1 MSRFVQK
8 IKGKFHRPVQVI
20 ILAAGAGARTKS
32 YEPRCLL
39 KYKKETIIENQI
51 SIIKNKFPKAEI
63 TVVIGIEGHKVIK
76 KIGKSARFVE
86 NQIYYDS
93 NSAESLRLGINNCLL
108 DDIIFLHGDLI
119 ISENIFENINMN
131 NSFLITDDKNQF
143 EDKEVGVTVVNN
155 KATFL
160 SYNLD
165 TKWCQIAYLNQEA
178 VTTLRKLFIKPE
190 FETRYLLTFE
200 IINKLIDSGI
210 IFNCFDTNGNFIKEI
225 DSLKDLNNEIVM

>member
-1 MSRFVQK
+1 M
-8 IKGKFHRPVQVI
+8 
-20 ILAAGAGARTKS
+20 
-32 YEPRCLL
+32 
-39 KYKKETIIENQI
+39 
-51 SIIKNKFPKAEI
+51 
-63 TVVIGIEGHKVIK
+63 
-76 KIGKSARFVE
+76 
-86 NQIYYDS
+86 
-93 NSAESLRLGINNCLL
+93 L